1 MPAQLFETAL
11 GSIFVRCDQAL
22 HATLDKVKARAETL
36 QAEDTSRLA
45 FTLTEA
51 IEHTL
56 DPAIDE
62 AVASY
67 DAALGQSVASNPNW
81 EEAIRA
87 RIGVSVAA
95 GVAGAL
101 ALDQLSHPWK
111 PLLKEEA
118 PKLSGRLVRKA
129 DERLAEVHK
138 RHGPQ
143 RRRKQVR
150 REWTLRVSLL
160 VLGLVLGFLIQGLLN
175 AF

>member
-1 MPAQLFETAL
+1 MPAQPFETAL
-11 GSIFVRCDQAL
+11 RSIFARCDEAL
-22 HATLDKVKARAETL
+22 HAALNKAKARAENL

-51 IEHTL
+51 IEHAV

-62 AVASY
+62 AVTSY
-67 DAALGQSVASNPNW
+67 DEALSQPIASNAHW
-81 EEAIRA
+81 EAAIRA
-87 RIGVSVAA
+87 RIGVSVEA
-95 GVAGAL
+95 GVAAAL
-101 ALDQLSHPWK
+101 AFDQLTHPWK

-118 PKLSGRLVRKA
+118 PKLSERLVRKA

-160 VLGLVLGFLIQGLLN
+160 VLGLIVGFLIRGLLG
-175 AF
+175 AS

>member
-11 GSIFVRCDQAL
+11 GGIFVHCDQAL
-22 HATLDKVKARAETL
+22 RAALDKAKARAETL

-51 IEHTL
+51 IEHAL

-67 DAALGQSVASNPNW
+67 DAALGQPVASNPHW

-87 RIGVSVAA
+87 RICASVEA

-111 PLLKEEA
+111 PLLKAEA
-118 PKLSGRLVRKA
+118 PKLTERLVRKA

-138 RHGPQ
+138 QHGPQ

-160 VLGLVLGFLIQGLLN
+160 VLGLVVGFLIRGLLSGL
-175 AF
+175 